1 MRLHRLTLRNF
12 RGVKDRTVQLPALGT
27 TVVVGD
33 NEVGKSSLVEAFG
46 LIFGFPD
53 DSRST
58 RIRDIQ
64 PIGQDV
70 APEVTAEL
78 TLGGRELT
86 YTKRWLKGR
95 STELTVREP
104 DGRRRSWT
112 GREAH
117 NEADR
122 LFAEN
127 VDPVLWRTLM
137 VGQGQSLTLPAP
149 ADAEPLITAVT
160 AESGTPVDGASM
172 PLVTAVEREYLR
184 YWTKGGRP
192 TGGFARSGQALA
204 AAELAAAQAARS
216 MEEVAADIRRAERL
230 ALDLTDLSGRLAEH
244 LATVEALRERKQA
257 TDEILLRRDAV
268 KHRAA
273 LARARL
279 ENHTRTRLER
289 ERLLAEVERFTR
301 AEADHAA
308 RRADADTVSHKAA
321 QTVRVAEAA
330 LAEAVELRDERR
342 AEVHE
347 AEQFVSVLMDQA
359 ELVRLTDQQ
368 AELVAVRARIAAA
381 GAVLDGIRVGA
392 AAVAQL
398 EDARARVVEARAA
411 LAAGAP
417 QVQVRRL
424 GGDVVELSGTG
435 LDGGGHAV
443 PDKLDEDGEARLLVS
458 GELVVGV
465 PGQVE
470 VTVRA
475 GGEAATLRAGLDDAV
490 RREKDLLGR
499 SGVRDL
505 ADAREQ
511 LRKADT
517 ATAEVQEARRT
528 ERSLTANGD
537 PAERIAL
544 LSARLGV
551 DGEATD
557 PDEAAEEDPGVP
569 AVEGV
574 PGQLSLFEEF
584 EEETFDLGGSL
595 GDAATDV
602 TAGAAGFTTGSPA
615 GTGAGRSPA
624 GAGGAADLDAAQLA
638 LEQARAELAAA
649 ERLLADAE
657 FAAAQARKAADEDR
671 SEAQQARARCELAAE
686 RLAAAIQALEAAR
699 AEVADE
705 EVEGLEAAAAAEVE
719 SVVVELTAIQ
729 EQADATGADKV
740 AGELTHALALAG
752 RLQAERDS
760 NRDALRTTEGRL
772 EQSGRD
778 GLATRLDTAELELS
792 AALAE
797 HQNLK
802 RRAEAARRVHE
813 TLARHRAQAQTRY
826 SEPLQRR
833 IEALGRSVYG
843 SSFQVWLDDDLAV
856 AERELNG
863 VRLPVDALSTGAQE
877 QLAII
882 TRLAISHLVSTGDGS
897 VPVIFDDALGW
908 SDKARLRDMG
918 ALLGRA
924 GDHGQVIILTCMP
937 ERYEYVPRATFIKL
951 EAGA

>member
-12 RGVKDRTVQLPALGT
+12 RGVQDRTVQLPAIGT

-46 LIFGFPD
+46 LIFDFPD
-53 DSRST
+53 DSKST

-64 PIGQDV
+64 PVGQDV

-78 TLGGRELT
+78 TLGGRELS
-86 YTKRWLKGR
+86 YTKRWLKSR
-95 STELTVREP
+95 STELTVVEP
-104 DGRRRSWT
+104 DGRRKSWT

-117 NEADR
+117 NEAER
-122 LFAEN
+122 LFTEN

-149 ADAEPLITAVT
+149 ADSEPLITAVT

-172 PLVTAVEREYLR
+172 PLVTAVEHEYLR
-184 YWTKGGRP
+184 YWTKGGRA
-192 TGGFARSGQALA
+192 TGEFARSAQVLA
-204 AAELAAAQAARS
+204 AAELAEAQAAQA
-216 MEEVAADIRRAERL
+216 MDEVAADIRRAERL
-230 ALDLTDLSGRLAEH
+230 ALDMTDLSGRLAEH
-244 LATVEALRERKQA
+244 LETVEVLRERKQA

-273 LARARL
+273 LAKARL
-279 ENHTRTRLER
+279 ENHTRTRRER
-289 ERLLAEVERFTR
+289 ERLLAEVERFTK
-301 AEADHAA
+301 AEAEYTV
-308 RRADADTVSHKAA
+308 RRADADTVARKAA
-321 QTVRVAEAA
+321 ETVRAAESA
-330 LAEAVELRDERR
+330 LAEVVELRDERR
-342 AEVHE
+342 TEMHE
-347 AEQFVSVLMDQA
+347 AEQLVSLLMDQA
-359 ELVRLTDQQ
+359 ELDRLTGQQ

-381 GAVLDGIRVGA
+381 GSVLDGIRVNES
-392 AAVAQL
+392 AVAKL
-398 EDARARVVEARAA
+398 ENARERVVEARAA

-417 QVQVRRL
+417 EVQVRRL
-424 GGDVVELSGTG
+424 GGEVVELSGTG
-435 LDGGGHAV
+435 LDAGAETV
-443 PDKLDEDGEARLLVS
+443 PDKLDENGEARLLVS

-505 ADAREQ
+505 AEAREL

-517 ATAEVQEARRT
+517 ATAELQEARRT
-528 ERSLTANGD
+528 ERSLTASGD

-551 DGEATD
+551 NLEA
-557 PDEAAEEDPGVP
+557 PEPAEEPEEDRGVP

-574 PGQLSLFEEF
+574 PGQMSLFEELEDF
-584 EEETFDLGGSL
+584 EEEAFDLPDL
-595 GDAATDV
+595 D
-602 TAGAAGFTTGSPA
+602 
-615 GTGAGRSPA
+615 SPA
-624 GAGGAADLDAAQLA
+624 GADETSTGPGNAADLGAAQLA
-638 LEQARAELAAA
+638 LEQVRAELAVA

-686 RLAAAIQALEAAR
+686 RLTAATEALETAR
-699 AEVADE
+699 AEVADD
-705 EVEGLEAAAAAEVE
+705 EVESIEAAAAAEVE
-719 SVVVELTAIQ
+719 AVVVELTAVQ

-740 AGELTHALALAG
+740 AGELSHALAVAS
-752 RLQAERDS
+752 RLHAERDT

-778 GLATRLDTAELELS
+778 GLATRLDTAELEL
-792 AALAE
+792 AAVRADHE
-797 HQNLK
+797 SLK
-802 RRAEAARRVHE
+802 RRAEAARRVYE
-813 TLARHRAQAQTRY
+813 TLARHRAEAQTRY
-826 SEPLQRR
+826 SEPLQSR
-833 IEALGRSVYG
+833 IEGLGRSVYG
-843 SSFQVWLDDDLAV
+843 PSFRVWLDDDLAV

-863 VRLPVDALSTGAQE
+863 VRLRVDALSTGAQE

-882 TRLAISHLVSTGDGS
+882 TRLAISHLVSTGEGS

-951 EAGA
+951 EADS